1 MIRTLMLT
9 VALLVLCSV
18 SWLQVVDAATACIRQ
33 PEGIRIPKTPGDNGY
48 RLKISGTPDKY
59 VPGEVY
65 TGKRLCVFGGCLVTL
80 ADEKQFACRR
90 LVMGEWR

>member
-18 SWLQVVDAATACIRQ
+18 SLLEVVDAATACIRQ

-65 TGKRLCVFGGCLVTL
+65 TGNRLCAFDGSLASL

-90 LVMGEWR
+90 LMIGEWW